1 MNAEINGAVDRI
13 RTYDPRITN
22 AVLYQLSYNS
32 IYLMVRDVRIELTTP
47 AMSKQCSTNE
57 LVALIRQNQYRRFI

>member
-32 IYLMVRDVRIELTTP
+32 IV
-47 AMSKQCSTNE
+47 
-57 LVALIRQNQYRRFI
+57 

>member
-1 MNAEINGAVDRI
+1 
-13 RTYDPRITN
+13 
-22 AVLYQLSYNS
+22 
-32 IYLMVRDVRIELTTP
+32 MVRDVRIELTTP